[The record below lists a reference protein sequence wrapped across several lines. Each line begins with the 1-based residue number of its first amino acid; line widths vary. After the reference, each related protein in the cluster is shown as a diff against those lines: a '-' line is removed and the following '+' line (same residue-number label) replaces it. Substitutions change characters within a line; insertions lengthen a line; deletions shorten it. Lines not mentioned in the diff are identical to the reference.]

1 MTLAD
6 SDAQR
11 PDAMELLCPILTTQ
25 QTRSCIATE
34 LHEDADGGTTAL
46 SAARGRLAG
55 RLVMNSISVETY
67 CSSDKRPVCD
77 SSLLAL
83 VAVKF

>member
-11 PDAMELLCPILTTQ
+11 PDAMELLCPILTTH
-25 QTRSCIATE
+25 QTRYYIATE
-34 LHEDADGGTTAL
+34 LYGDADGYPTAL

-55 RLVMNSISVETY
+55 RFVMNSISVETY
-67 CSSDKRPVCD
+67 CSSDKRPICD